1 MILGLQL
8 EPTKVLRTVSQYSYF
23 PVISGCVFIKQSF
36 LLQED
41 LQFPLPHLLNVE
53 TPEKLCIHG
62 STFLCGLEDGLGM
75 CSSRTRHKCK
85 FFPRLCS
92 TIAVKKDFGNYFRFL
107 QALDFK

>member
-23 PVISGCVFIKQSF
+23 RVISGCVFIKQSF

-41 LQFPLPHLLNVE
+41 LQFPLPHLLDVE
-53 TPEKLCIHG
+53 TPEKLCVRG
-62 STFLCGLEDGLGM
+62 STFLFENATNVN
-75 CSSRTRHKCK
+75 SSQD
-85 FFPRLCS
+85 FFS
-92 TIAVKKDFGNYFRFL
+92 TIVVKKDFGNYFRFL